1 MRVFPYCLFLRAKVQ
16 RKIDSTKCLAEFLVI
31 FSACKYFKERILLFA
46 EGINIDVGT
55 AQYFNLSIFQSL
67 YRRDTTGLCHLLLG
81 RGRGDSHLLWYG
93 HRESMWRDMW
103 RELRRWSRRDR
114 WRDKRGRDGGSER
127 SRGWTPSSCLPMR
140 YRQWVGM
147 SRRGR
152 LPTRCANHLR
162 GIPGWRL
169 SWWMKWC
176 RRGMRTRCLAFH
188 NLRGWKVLIYKELKV
203 LNIYKGGGGKTDDA
217 DLAAGLRLVAKVS
230 LGYIWLA
237 FIIVIYVL

>member
-16 RKIDSTKCLAEFLVI
+16 RKIDSTKCLADFLVI

-46 EGINIDVGT
+46 VGINIDVGT
-55 AQYFNLSIFQSL
+55 AQYFNISIFQFL
-67 YRRDTTGLCHLLLG
+67 YLCHIAGGCHLLGG

-114 WRDKRGRDGGSER
+114 WRDIRGRDGESGR
-127 SRGWTPSSCLPMR
+127 SLRWSPSSCLPMR
-140 YRQWVGM
+140 YRQWGAM
-147 SRRGR
+147 CRQER

-169 SWWMKWC
+169 SWWMKWS
-176 RRGMRTRCLAFH
+176 RRGMRTRCPAFRS
-188 NLRGWKVLIYKELKV
+188 LWVQKVLICKELKF
-203 LNIYKGGGGKTDDA
+203 LNVYKLGGGVDINN
-217 DLAAGLRLVAKVS
+217 DLAAGLRLVVKVS
-230 LGYIWLA
+230 LVYVFEA
-237 FIIVIYVL
+237 FIITLSF